1 MPDWTYHTMF
11 EPTLSRLP
19 AKIGREFIH
28 RGMHRIASI
37 PGGSK
42 LIEYLGHTAP
52 AKQLETEIFGLKIA
66 TPVGLS
72 GKIDPLLSGTKA
84 FSHLGMGF
92 IEIGPVSWEPVE
104 AGSPTFTDAKDNL
117 IFPYNLE
124 SLGLN
129 QTIDKLKKL
138 RPFSKPLFIR
148 IAKSGSF
155 EQTRSLLNKMSAYG
169 EAFIVEEPLSAE
181 HWQSFKEAVGGKP
194 LLYASSADETK
205 SVVTKLAA
213 NEAYIDGIVIDEQ
226 GIDTGEGIKYPL
238 DQAGELAA
246 KVADIRQRS
255 KVPIIVS
262 GGIAEPKD
270 AFALY
275 EAGADLVMLSS
286 GYVRTGPGLP
296 KRINEGLL
304 DLRTAS
310 PPVYDGWIWHWLF
323 GLFMFLGGTVAM
335 LVSMTIVL
343 MPYDEAFLNL
353 SREELMAINPNIYH
367 FMQHDRM
374 TVAGT
379 MVSGGILYMQLAKHG
394 VRYGLEWAKRAIHI
408 AGVLGFL
415 GILLFIGFGYFDWL
429 HGILWLVLLPFFWKG
444 YQSSK
449 HHSGHSSSRNRTNHQ
464 AWKRSL
470 WGQLAFV
477 SLGFALAAAGVV
489 ISTIGVN
496 GVFVQTDIAYICMS
510 PEQIASI
517 NERLI
522 PVIAHD
528 RAGLGSALISVGLL
542 VLMLALWGF
551 QEGQRWVWYTLL
563 FGGLPAFGAAII
575 IHYVIGYTSFIH
587 ILPAYVALLLFA
599 SGLIMSRKFFFY
611 RLSRK

>member
-19 AKIGREFIH
+19 AKTGREFIH
-28 RGMHRIASI
+28 KGMHRIASI

-52 AKQLETEIFGLKIA
+52 AKQLETEIFGLKIVN
-66 TPVGLS
+66 PVGLS

-104 AGSPTFTDAKDNL
+104 AGSPAFTDSKDKL
-117 IFPYNLE
+117 LFPYDLE
-124 SLGLN
+124 SPGLKR
-129 QTIDKLKKL
+129 TIDKLEKL
-138 RPFSKPLFIR
+138 KPFDKPIFIR
-148 IAKSGSF
+148 IGKSGSF
-155 EQTRSLLNKMSAYG
+155 EQTRSLLDKLSAHG
-169 EAFIVEEPLSAE
+169 DAFIIEEPFSEEQRRSL
-181 HWQSFKEAVGGKP
+181 KEAVGSKP
-194 LLYASSADETK
+194 LLCASSADEID
-205 SVVTKLAA
+205 SAVMGLAA
-213 NEAYIDGIVIDEQ
+213 NETYIDGIVIDEQ
-226 GIDTGEGIKYPL
+226 GIDTGEGMEYPL
-238 DQAGELAA
+238 EQTGLLAEQVSA
-246 KVADIRQRS
+246 IRQHS
-255 KVPIIVS
+255 TIPIIVS
-262 GGIAEPKD
+262 GGIFEPKD
-270 AFALY
+270 ALALY
-275 EAGADLVMLSS
+275 GAGADLVMLSS

-304 DLRTAS
+304 DQRITA

-323 GLFMFLGGTVAM
+323 GMFMFLGGAGAM

-343 MPYDEAFLNL
+343 MPYDETFLNL
-353 SREELMAINPNIYH
+353 SREELIAINPNIYH

-379 MVSGGILYMQLAKHG
+379 MVSGGILYMQLARHG

-444 YQSSK
+444 YQASK
-449 HHSGHSSSRNRTNHQ
+449 NHSEHSSSRNRTNHQ

-477 SLGFALAAAGVV
+477 SLGFALAAAGLV

-510 PEQIASI
+510 PEQIAAI

-522 PVIAHD
+522 TVIAHD

-551 QEGQRWVWYTLL
+551 QEGQRWVWYTFL

-587 ILPAYVALLLFA
+587 ILPAYVALVLFA

-611 RLSRK
+611 GS

>member
-1 MPDWTYHTMF
+1 
-11 EPTLSRLP
+11 
-19 AKIGREFIH
+19 
-28 RGMHRIASI
+28 MHRIASI

-52 AKQLETEIFGLKIA
+52 AKQLETKIFGLTIA
-66 TPVGLS
+66 NPVGLS

-84 FSHLGMGF
+84 FGHLGMGF
-92 IEIGPVSWEPVE
+92 IEIGPVSWDPVE
-104 AGSPTFTDAKDNL
+104 MGTPRFTDSKNAM
-117 IFPYNLE
+117 IYPYRLE
-124 SLGLN
+124 SPGIEC
-129 QTIDKLKKL
+129 TIEKLAKLESFDK
-138 RPFSKPLFIR
+138 PIFIR
-148 IAKSGSF
+148 IGRNDTF
-155 EQTRSLLNKMSAYG
+155 EQTMSLLKTLSTFG
-169 EAFIVEEPLSAE
+169 EAFIVEELYGIKQWKSL
-181 HWQSFKEAVGGKP
+181 KEAVNGKP
-194 LLYASSADETK
+194 ILFAGSANSIDSPAFVASQET
-205 SVVTKLAA
+205 
-213 NEAYIDGIVIDEQ
+213 YIDGIVLDEQ
-226 GIDTGEGIKYPL
+226 GIDTGQGMEYPL
-238 DQAGELAA
+238 DSSGQLIEKLSS
-246 KVADIRQRS
+246 IRQHS
-255 KVPIIVS
+255 KVPILVS

-270 AFALY
+270 ALALY
-275 EAGADLVMLSS
+275 EAGADLVMLSG
-286 GYVRTGPGLP
+286 GYVQTGPGLP

-304 DLRTAS
+304 DQKTAS

-323 GLFMFLGGTVAM
+323 GLFMFLGGAAAM

-353 SREELMAINPNIYH
+353 SREELMAINPNIYY

-379 MVSGGILYMQLAKHG
+379 MVSGGILYMQLARYG
-394 VRYGLEWAKRAIHI
+394 VRHGLEWAKRAIHI

-429 HGILWLVLLPFFWKG
+429 HGILWLILLPFFWKG
-444 YQSSK
+444 YQVSK
-449 HHSGHSSSRNRTNHQ
+449 NYSEHSTSRNRTNHP

-477 SLGFALAAAGVV
+477 VLGFALAAAGFV
-489 ISTIGVN
+489 ISAIGVS
-496 GVFVQTDIAYICMS
+496 GVFVQTDIAYICMN
-510 PEQIASI
+510 PEQISAI

-551 QEGQRWVWYTLL
+551 QEGQRWVWYTFLL
-563 FGGLPAFGAAII
+563 GGLPAFSAAIL

-587 ILPAYVALLLFA
+587 ILPAYVALVLFG
-599 SGLIMSRKFFFY
+599 SGLWLSKKFFFM
-611 RLSRK
+611 K

>member
-19 AKIGREFIH
+19 AKTGREFIH

-52 AKQLETEIFGLKIA
+52 AKQLEKEIFGLKIA
-66 TPVGLS
+66 NPVGLS

-104 AGSPTFTDAKDNL
+104 AGSPAFTDAIDNL
-117 IFPYNLE
+117 VFPYNLE
-124 SLGLN
+124 SLGLK
-129 QTIDKLKKL
+129 QTIEKLEKL
-138 RPFSKPLFIR
+138 SPFSKPLFIR

-155 EQTRSLLNKMSAYG
+155 EQTRSLLHKMSAYG
-169 EAFIVEEPLSAE
+169 EAFIVEEPLITE
-181 HWQSFKEAVGGKP
+181 HWQSLKEAVGGKP
-194 LLYASSADETK
+194 LLYASSADETD
-205 SVVTKLAA
+205 SVVSKLAA
-213 NEAYIDGIVIDEQ
+213 NEIYIDGIVIDEQ

-238 DQAGELAA
+238 DQAGELAE
-246 KVADIRQRS
+246 KVAVIRQCS

-270 AFALY
+270 ALALY
-275 EAGADLVMLSS
+275 GVGADLVMLSS

-304 DLRTAS
+304 DQRITA

-323 GLFMFLGGTVAM
+323 GLFMFLGGAVAM

-379 MVSGGILYMQLAKHG
+379 MVSGGILYMQLARHG

-408 AGVLGFL
+408 AGILGFL

-444 YQSSK
+444 YRSSK
-449 HHSGHSSSRNRTNHQ
+449 NHSEHSSSRNRTNHQ
-464 AWKRSL
+464 AWKLSL

-477 SLGFALAAAGVV
+477 SLGFALAAAGLV
-489 ISTIGVN
+489 ISIIGVN
-496 GVFVQTDIAYICMS
+496 GVFVETDIAYICMS

-551 QEGQRWVWYTLL
+551 QEGQRWVWYTFL

-599 SGLIMSRKFFFY
+599 SGLIMSRKFFFC
-611 RLSRK
+611 R

>member
-11 EPTLSRLP
+11 EPALSKLP
-19 AKIGREFIH
+19 AKTGREFIH
-28 RGMHRIASI
+28 NGMHQIASI
-37 PGGSK
+37 LGGSK

-52 AKQLETEIFGLKIA
+52 AKQLETEIFGLTIA
-66 TPVGLS
+66 NPVGLS

-84 FSHLGMGF
+84 FGHLGMGF
-92 IEIGPVSWEPVE
+92 IEIGPVSWDPVE
-104 AGSPTFTDAKDNL
+104 TGTPRFTDSKDAMVY
-117 IFPYNLE
+117 PYRLE
-124 SLGLN
+124 SPGIKR
-129 QTIDKLKKL
+129 TIEKLSKLESFDK
-138 RPFSKPLFIR
+138 PIFIR
-148 IAKSGSF
+148 IGRNDTF
-155 EQTRSLLNKMSAYG
+155 EQTLSLLKTSSAFG
-169 EAFIVEEPLSAE
+169 QAFIVEELYGIKQ
-181 HWQSFKEAVGGKP
+181 WKTLKEAVNGKP
-194 LLYASSADETK
+194 ILFAGSAGGIDSPAFVASQ
-205 SVVTKLAA
+205 
-213 NEAYIDGIVIDEQ
+213 EAYIDGIVLDEQ
-226 GIDTGEGIKYPL
+226 GVDTGQGMEYPL
-238 DQAGELAA
+238 DQSGQLIEKLTS
-246 KVADIRQRS
+246 IRRHS
-255 KVPIIVS
+255 KVPILVS

-270 AFALY
+270 ALALY
-275 EAGADLVMLSS
+275 EAGADLVILTG

-304 DLRTAS
+304 NQRTAS
-310 PPVYDGWIWHWLF
+310 PPIYDGWMWHWLF
-323 GLFMFLGGTVAM
+323 GLFMFLGGAAAM

-353 SREELMAINPNIYH
+353 SREELMAINPNIYY

-379 MVSGGILYMQLAKHG
+379 MVSGGILYMQLARYG
-394 VRYGLEWAKRAIHI
+394 VRHGLEWAKRAIHI

-444 YQSSK
+444 YQVSK
-449 HHSGHSSSRNRTNHQ
+449 NHSEHSSSRNRTNHP

-477 SLGFALAAAGVV
+477 VLGFALAAAGLI
-489 ISTIGVN
+489 ISAIGVS
-496 GVFVQTDIAYICMS
+496 GVFVQTDIAYICMN
-510 PEQIASI
+510 PEQITAI

-542 VLMLALWGF
+542 VMMLALWGF
-551 QEGQRWVWYTLL
+551 QEGQRWVWYTFLL
-563 FGGLPAFGAAII
+563 GGLPAFSAAIL

-587 ILPAYVALLLFA
+587 ILPAYVAMVLFG
-599 SGLIMSRKFFFY
+599 SGLWLSKKFFFM
-611 RLSRK
+611 K

>member
-1 MPDWTYHTMF
+1 M
-11 EPTLSRLP
+11 
-19 AKIGREFIH
+19 
-28 RGMHRIASI
+28 
-37 PGGSK
+37 
-42 LIEYLGHTAP
+42 
-52 AKQLETEIFGLKIA
+52 
-66 TPVGLS
+66 
-72 GKIDPLLSGTKA
+72 
-84 FSHLGMGF
+84 
-92 IEIGPVSWEPVE
+92 
-104 AGSPTFTDAKDNL
+104 
-117 IFPYNLE
+117 
-124 SLGLN
+124 
-129 QTIDKLKKL
+129 
-138 RPFSKPLFIR
+138 
-148 IAKSGSF
+148 
-155 EQTRSLLNKMSAYG
+155 
-169 EAFIVEEPLSAE
+169 
-181 HWQSFKEAVGGKP
+181 
-194 LLYASSADETK
+194 LYASSADETD

-213 NEAYIDGIVIDEQ
+213 NEAYIDGIVIDEH

-246 KVADIRQRS
+246 KVADIRQYS

-275 EAGADLVMLSS
+275 EVGADLVMLSS

-323 GLFMFLGGTVAM
+323 GLFMFLGGAVAM

-449 HHSGHSSSRNRTNHQ
+449 RHSGHSSSRNRTNHQ

-551 QEGQRWVWYTLL
+551 QEGQRWVWYTFL

-599 SGLIMSRKFFFY
+599 SGLIMSRKFFFF

>member
-1 MPDWTYHTMF
+1 LPDWTYHTMF
-11 EPTLSRLP
+11 EPALSRLP
-19 AKIGREFIH
+19 AKTGREFIH
-28 RGMHRIASI
+28 KGMHRIASI

-42 LIEYLGHTAP
+42 LIQYLGHTVP

-66 TPVGLS
+66 NPVGLS

-104 AGSPTFTDAKDNL
+104 TGSPAFSDSKDNL
-117 IFPYNLE
+117 VFPYHLE
-124 SLGLN
+124 SPGLK
-129 QTIDKLKKL
+129 QTIDHLDKLK
-138 RPFSKPLFIR
+138 PFNKPIFIR
-148 IAKSGSF
+148 VGKNGSF
-155 EQTRSLLNKMSAYG
+155 EQTRSLLDKLSAYG
-169 EAFIVEEPLSAE
+169 DAFIIEEPFGE
-181 HWQSFKEAVGGKP
+181 EQWQSFKKVINGKP
-194 LLYASSADETK
+194 MLCAH
-205 SVVTKLAA
+205 SVHRIDAAVMELAA
-213 NEAYIDGIVIDEQ
+213 NETYIDGIVIEEH
-226 GIDTGEGIKYPL
+226 GIDTGEGMEYAL
-238 DQAGELAA
+238 DQTLLLAEQ
-246 KVADIRQRS
+246 VSSIRQHS
-255 KVPIIVS
+255 TIPIIVS

-270 AFALY
+270 ALALY
-275 EAGADLVMLSS
+275 EAGADLVMLSG

-304 DLRTAS
+304 DQRIAS

-323 GLFMFLGGTVAM
+323 GLFMFLGGAVAM

-353 SREELMAINPNIYH
+353 SREELMAINPNIYY

-374 TVAGT
+374 TVAGA
-379 MVSGGILYMQLAKHG
+379 MVSGGILYMQLARHG

-444 YQSSK
+444 YQASK
-449 HHSGHSSSRNRTNHQ
+449 NHSEHSPSRNRTNHL

-477 SLGFALAAAGVV
+477 ALGFALAAAGLV

-496 GVFVQTDIAYICMS
+496 GVFVQTDIAFICMS

-528 RAGLGSALISVGLL
+528 RAGLGSALVSVGLL

-551 QEGQRWVWYTLL
+551 QEGQRWVWYTFL

-575 IHYVIGYTSFIH
+575 IHYVIGYTNFIH
-587 ILPAYVALLLFA
+587 ILPAYVALVLFA
-599 SGLIMSRKFFFY
+599 SGLALSKKFFFI
-611 RLSRK
+611 K

>member
-1 MPDWTYHTMF
+1 MF
-11 EPTLSRLP
+11 EPALSKLP
-19 AKIGREFIH
+19 EKTGREFIH
-28 RGMHRIASI
+28 KGMHRIASI

-66 TPVGLS
+66 NPVGLS

-92 IEIGPVSWEPVE
+92 IEVGPVSQDPVR
-104 AGSPTFTDAKDNL
+104 AGAPSFSDSKDRL
-117 IFPYNLE
+117 VFPYNLE
-124 SLGLN
+124 SPGIN
-129 QTIDKLKKL
+129 QTIEKLAKLK
-138 RPFSKPLFIR
+138 PSAKPIFIR
-148 IAKSGSF
+148 LAKSSSF
-155 EQTRSLLNKMSAYG
+155 EQTRSLLGKLSAYG
-169 EAFIVEEPLSAE
+169 EAFIIEELFSTGQ
-181 HWQSFKEAVGGKP
+181 WKSLKEAVNGKP
-194 LLYASSADETK
+194 ILFAGSAHGVD
-205 SVVTKLAA
+205 SPALLAA
-213 NEAYIDGIVIDEQ
+213 HEAYIDGIVLDEQ
-226 GIDTGEGIKYPL
+226 GIDTERGMEYPL
-238 DQAGELAA
+238 VQTAQLAE
-246 KVADIRQRS
+246 KLSSIRQLS

-270 AFALY
+270 ALALY
-275 EAGADLVMLSS
+275 GAGADLVMLSG
-286 GYVRTGPGLP
+286 GYVQTGPGLP

-304 DLRTAS
+304 DQKTAS

-323 GLFMFLGGTVAM
+323 GLFMFLGGAAAM

-379 MVSGGILYMQLAKHG
+379 MVSGGILYMQLARHG
-394 VRYGLEWAKRAIHI
+394 VRHGLEWAKRAIHI

-444 YQSSK
+444 YQASK
-449 HHSGHSSSRNRTNHQ
+449 RHGEHTASRNRANHPS
-464 AWKRSL
+464 WKRSL

-477 SLGFALAAAGVV
+477 ALGFALAAAGLV
-489 ISTIGVN
+489 ISAIGVS

-510 PEQIASI
+510 PEQITAI

-551 QEGQRWVWYTLL
+551 QEGQRWVWYTFLL
-563 FGGLPAFGAAII
+563 GGLPAFSAAIL

-587 ILPAYVALLLFA
+587 ILPAYVALLLFG
-599 SGLIMSRKFFFY
+599 SGLVLSKKFFFM
-611 RLSRK
+611 K

>member
-11 EPTLSRLP
+11 EPALSRLP
-19 AKIGREFIH
+19 AKAGREFIH
-28 RGMHRIASI
+28 KGMHRIASI
-37 PGGSK
+37 PCGSK

-66 TPVGLS
+66 NPVGLS

-92 IEIGPVSWEPVE
+92 IEVGPVSWEPVE
-104 AGSPTFTDAKDNL
+104 AGSPSFSDSKDHL
-117 IFPYNLE
+117 VFPYHLE
-124 SLGLN
+124 SPGLKR
-129 QTIDKLKKL
+129 TIDKLEKL
-138 RPFSKPLFIR
+138 KPFSKPIFIR
-148 IAKSGSF
+148 IEKSGSL
-155 EQTRSLLNKMSAYG
+155 EQTCSLLNKLSAYG
-169 EAFIVEEPLSAE
+169 EAFIIEEPFSEEQRKSL
-181 HWQSFKEAVGGKP
+181 KEAINGKP
-194 LLYASSADETK
+194 ILCAY
-205 SVVTKLAA
+205 SVRRIDAAILELAVT
-213 NEAYIDGIVIDEQ
+213 ESYIDGIVIDEL
-226 GIDTGEGIKYPL
+226 GIDTGEGIEYPIE
-238 DQAGELAA
+238 QAGLLAEQVSA
-246 KVADIRQRS
+246 IRQHS
-255 KVPIIVS
+255 KVPVIVS
-262 GGIAEPKD
+262 GGIVEPKD
-270 AFALY
+270 ALALY
-275 EAGADLVMLSS
+275 GAGVDLMMLSS

-304 DLRTAS
+304 DQRTAS

-323 GLFMFLGGTVAM
+323 GLFMFLGGAAAM
-335 LVSMTIVL
+335 LVSMTLVL

-353 SREELMAINPNIYH
+353 SREELMAINPNIYR

-379 MVSGGILYMQLAKHG
+379 MVSGGILYMQLARHG
-394 VRYGLEWAKRAIHI
+394 VRHGLQWAKRAIHF

-429 HGILWLVLLPFFWKG
+429 HGILWLILLPFFWKG
-444 YQSSK
+444 YQASK
-449 HHSGHSSSRNRTNHQ
+449 NHSGHSSSRNRTNHQ
-464 AWKRSL
+464 AWKQSL

-477 SLGFALAAAGVV
+477 SLGFALAAAGLV

-551 QEGQRWVWYTLL
+551 QEGQRWVWYTFL

-587 ILPAYVALLLFA
+587 IFPAYVALLLFA

-611 RLSRK
+611 RL

>member
-1 MPDWTYHTMF
+1 MIFLPDWTYHTMF
-11 EPTLSRLP
+11 EPALSRLP
-19 AKIGREFIH
+19 AKTGREFIH
-28 RGMHRIASI
+28 KGMHRIASI

-52 AKQLETEIFGLKIA
+52 AKQLETEIFGLRIA
-66 TPVGLS
+66 NPVGLN

-92 IEIGPVSWEPVE
+92 IEIGPVSWDPVE
-104 AGSPTFTDAKDNL
+104 ADAPEFSDNKNSVV
-117 IFPYNLE
+117 FPYNLE
-124 SLGLN
+124 SPGLKR
-129 QTIDKLKKL
+129 TIDKLEKL
-138 RPFSKPLFIR
+138 KPFGKPIFIR
-148 IAKSGSF
+148 LRKNGSI
-155 EQTRSLLNKMSAYG
+155 ERTRSLLDKLSAYG
-169 EAFIVEEPLSAE
+169 DAFIMEEPFSSQQWLSL
-181 HWQSFKEAVGGKP
+181 KEAGGGKP
-194 LLYASSADETK
+194 MLAASSVYGIESAFIE
-205 SVVTKLAA
+205 LAGHDK
-213 NEAYIDGIVIDEQ
+213 YIDGIVIDEH
-226 GIDTGEGIKYPL
+226 GKDTGEGMEYAL
-238 DQAGELAA
+238 EQTGLLAEQ
-246 KVADIRQRS
+246 VSSIRQHS
-255 KVPIIVS
+255 AIPIIVS

-270 AFALY
+270 ALALY
-275 EAGADLVMLSS
+275 EAGADLVMLSG

-304 DLRTAS
+304 DQQTAAL
-310 PPVYDGWIWHWLF
+310 PVYDGWIWHWLF
-323 GLFMFLGGTVAM
+323 GLFMFLGGAVAM

-353 SREELMAINPNIYH
+353 SREELMAINPNIYY

-379 MVSGGILYMQLAKHG
+379 MVSGGILYMQLARHG
-394 VRYGLEWAKRAIHI
+394 VRHGLEWAKRAIHI

-444 YQSSK
+444 YQASK
-449 HHSGHSSSRNRTNHQ
+449 NHNEHSSSCNCTNHQ

-477 SLGFALAAAGVV
+477 SLGFALAAAGLV

-551 QEGQRWVWYTLL
+551 QEGQRWVWYTFL

-611 RLSRK
+611 RL

>member
-11 EPTLSRLP
+11 EPALSKLP
-19 AKIGREFIH
+19 AKTGREFIH
-28 RGMHRIASI
+28 NGMHRIASI

-52 AKQLETEIFGLKIA
+52 AKQLETKIFGLTIA
-66 TPVGLS
+66 NPVGLS

-84 FSHLGMGF
+84 FGHLGMGF
-92 IEIGPVSWEPVE
+92 IEVGPVSWDPVE
-104 AGSPTFTDAKDNL
+104 MGTPRFTDSKDAMVY
-117 IFPYNLE
+117 PYRLE
-124 SLGLN
+124 SPGIKR
-129 QTIDKLKKL
+129 TIEKLSKLESFDK
-138 RPFSKPLFIR
+138 PIFIR
-148 IAKSGSF
+148 IGRNDTF
-155 EQTRSLLNKMSAYG
+155 EQTLSLLKTLSAFG
-169 EAFIVEEPLSAE
+169 QAFIVEELYGIKQ
-181 HWQSFKEAVGGKP
+181 WKTLKEAVNGKP
-194 LLYASSADETK
+194 ILFAGSAGGIDSPAFVASQ
-205 SVVTKLAA
+205 
-213 NEAYIDGIVIDEQ
+213 EAYIDGIVLDEQ
-226 GIDTGEGIKYPL
+226 GVDTGQGMEYPL
-238 DQAGELAA
+238 DQSGQLIEKLTS
-246 KVADIRQRS
+246 IRRHS
-255 KVPIIVS
+255 KVPILVS

-270 AFALY
+270 ALDLY
-275 EAGADLVMLSS
+275 EAGADLVMLTG

-304 DLRTAS
+304 NQRTAS
-310 PPVYDGWIWHWLF
+310 PPVYDGWMWHWLF
-323 GLFMFLGGTVAM
+323 GLFMFLGGAAAM

-353 SREELMAINPNIYH
+353 SREELMAINPNIYY

-379 MVSGGILYMQLAKHG
+379 MVSGGILYMQLTRYG
-394 VRYGLEWAKRAIHI
+394 VRHGLEWAKRAIHI

-444 YQSSK
+444 YLVSK
-449 HHSGHSSSRNRTNHQ
+449 DYSEHSSSRNRKNHP

-470 WGQLAFV
+470 LGQLAFV
-477 SLGFALAAAGVV
+477 VLGSALAAAGFI
-489 ISTIGVN
+489 ISAIGVS
-496 GVFVQTDIAYICMS
+496 GVFVQTDIAYICMN
-510 PEQIASI
+510 PEQISAI

-551 QEGQRWVWYTLL
+551 QEGQRWVLYTFLL
-563 FGGLPAFGAAII
+563 GGSPAFGAAIL
-575 IHYVIGYTSFIH
+575 IHYVIGYTNFIH
-587 ILPAYVALLLFA
+587 ILPAYVALVLFV
-599 SGLIMSRKFFFY
+599 SGLWLSKKFFFM
-611 RLSRK
+611 

>member
-1 MPDWTYHTMF
+1 MIFLPDWTYHTMF

-19 AKIGREFIH
+19 AKTGREFIH
-28 RGMHRIASI
+28 KGMHRIASI

-66 TPVGLS
+66 NPVGLS
-72 GKIDPLLSGTKA
+72 GKIDPWLSGTKA

-92 IEIGPVSWEPVE
+92 IEIGPVSLDPVG
-104 AGSPTFTDAKDNL
+104 ADAPAFTEDKDKL
-117 IFPYNLE
+117 TFPYQLE
-124 SLGLN
+124 SPGLTR
-129 QTIDKLKKL
+129 TIAKLEKL
-138 RPFSKPLFIR
+138 IPFNKPIFIR
-148 IAKSGSF
+148 IEKNGSF
-155 EQTRSLLNKMSAYG
+155 ERTHFLLDKLSAYG
-169 EAFIVEEPLSAE
+169 EAFIIEEPFSSEQWKFL
-181 HWQSFKEAVGGKP
+181 KEAVSSKP
-194 LLYASSADETK
+194 ILYASSINKID
-205 SVVTKLAA
+205 SVAMEMAA
-213 NEAYIDGIVIDEQ
+213 SEAYIDGIVIDEQ
-226 GIDTGEGIKYPL
+226 GTDTGKGMEYPL
-238 DQAGELAA
+238 AQIELLTEKISA
-246 KVADIRQRS
+246 IRQHGAG
-255 KVPIIVS
+255 PIIVS

-270 AFALY
+270 ALALY
-275 EAGADLVMLSS
+275 GAGADLVMLSG

-304 DLRTAS
+304 DQRIAS

-323 GLFMFLGGTVAM
+323 GLFMLIGGAVAM
-335 LVSMTIVL
+335 LVSMTIVV

-353 SREELMAINPNIYH
+353 SREELIAINPNIYH

-379 MVSGGILYMQLAKHG
+379 MVSGGILYMQLARHG
-394 VRYGLEWAKRAIHI
+394 VRHGLEWAKRAIHI
-408 AGVLGFL
+408 AGILGFL

-429 HGILWLVLLPFFWKG
+429 HGILWLILLPFFWKG
-444 YQSSK
+444 YQATK
-449 HHSGHSSSRNRTNHQ
+449 NHSEHSSSRNRTNHR
-464 AWKRSL
+464 AWKHSV

-477 SLGFALAAAGVV
+477 ALGFALAAAGLV

-496 GVFVQTDIAYICMS
+496 GVFVQTDLAYICMS

-551 QEGQRWVWYTLL
+551 QEGQRWVWYTFL

-599 SGLIMSRKFFFY
+599 IGLFLSKKFFFI
-611 RLSRK
+611 K

>member
-11 EPTLSRLP
+11 EPALSKLP
-19 AKIGREFIH
+19 AKTGREFIH
-28 RGMHRIASI
+28 NGMHRIASI

-52 AKQLETEIFGLKIA
+52 AKQIETKIFGLTIA
-66 TPVGLS
+66 NPVGLS

-84 FSHLGMGF
+84 FGHLGMGF
-92 IEIGPVSWEPVE
+92 IEVGPVSWDPVE
-104 AGSPTFTDAKDNL
+104 MGTPRFTDSKDAMVY
-117 IFPYNLE
+117 PYRLE
-124 SLGLN
+124 SPGIKR
-129 QTIDKLKKL
+129 TIEKLSKLESFDK
-138 RPFSKPLFIR
+138 PIFIR
-148 IAKSGSF
+148 IGRNDTF
-155 EQTRSLLNKMSAYG
+155 EQTLSLLKTLSAFG
-169 EAFIVEEPLSAE
+169 EAFIVEELYGIKE
-181 HWQSFKEAVGGKP
+181 WKTLKEAVNGKP
-194 LLYASSADETK
+194 ILFAGSAGGIDSPDFVASQ
-205 SVVTKLAA
+205 
-213 NEAYIDGIVIDEQ
+213 EAYIDGIVLDEQ
-226 GIDTGEGIKYPL
+226 GVDTGQGMEYPL
-238 DQAGELAA
+238 DQSGQLIEKLSS
-246 KVADIRQRS
+246 IRRHS
-255 KVPIIVS
+255 KVPILVS

-270 AFALY
+270 ALALY
-275 EAGADLVMLSS
+275 EAGADLVMLTG

-304 DLRTAS
+304 NQRTAS
-310 PPVYDGWIWHWLF
+310 PPIYDGWMWHWLF
-323 GLFMFLGGTVAM
+323 GLFMFLGGAAAM

-343 MPYDEAFLNL
+343 MSYDEAFLNL
-353 SREELMAINPNIYH
+353 SREELMAINPNIYY

-379 MVSGGILYMQLAKHG
+379 MVSGGILYMQLARYG
-394 VRYGLEWAKRAIHI
+394 VRHGLEWAKRAIHI

-444 YQSSK
+444 YLVSK
-449 HHSGHSSSRNRTNHQ
+449 DYSEHSSSRNRKNHP

-477 SLGFALAAAGVV
+477 VLGFALAAAGFV
-489 ISTIGVN
+489 ISAIGVS
-496 GVFVQTDIAYICMS
+496 GVFVQTDIAYICMN
-510 PEQIASI
+510 PEQISAI

-551 QEGQRWVWYTLL
+551 QEGQRWVWYTFLL
-563 FGGLPAFGAAII
+563 GGLPAFGAAIL
-575 IHYVIGYTSFIH
+575 IHYVIGYTNFIH
-587 ILPAYVALLLFA
+587 ILPAYVALVLFV
-599 SGLIMSRKFFFY
+599 SGLWLSKKFFFM
-611 RLSRK
+611 K

>member
-11 EPTLSRLP
+11 EPALSKLP
-19 AKIGREFIH
+19 AKTGREFIH
-28 RGMHRIASI
+28 NGMHRIASI

-52 AKQLETEIFGLKIA
+52 AKQLETKIFGLTIA
-66 TPVGLS
+66 NPVGLS

-84 FSHLGMGF
+84 FGHLGMGF
-92 IEIGPVSWEPVE
+92 IEVGPVSWDPVE
-104 AGSPTFTDAKDNL
+104 MGTPRFTDSKDAMVY
-117 IFPYNLE
+117 PYWLE
-124 SLGLN
+124 SPGIKR
-129 QTIDKLKKL
+129 TIEKLSKLESFDK
-138 RPFSKPLFIR
+138 PIFIR
-148 IAKSGSF
+148 IGRNDIF
-155 EQTRSLLNKMSAYG
+155 EQTLSLLKTLSAFG
-169 EAFIVEEPLSAE
+169 EAFIVEELFSTSQ
-181 HWQSFKEAVGGKP
+181 WKSLKESVNGKP
-194 LLYASSADETK
+194 ILFAG
-205 SVVTKLAA
+205 SVHSIDSPDFVAA
-213 NEAYIDGIVIDEQ
+213 HEAYIDGIVLDEQ
-226 GIDTGEGIKYPL
+226 GIDTGRGMEYPL
-238 DQAGELAA
+238 DQSAQLAE
-246 KVADIRQRS
+246 KLSSIRQLS
-255 KVPIIVS
+255 KVPILVS

-270 AFALY
+270 ALDLY
-275 EAGADLVMLSS
+275 EAGADLVMLTG

-304 DLRTAS
+304 NQRTSS
-310 PPVYDGWIWHWLF
+310 PPVYDGWMWHWLF
-323 GLFMFLGGTVAM
+323 GLFMFLGGAAAM

-353 SREELMAINPNIYH
+353 SREELMAINPNIYY

-379 MVSGGILYMQLAKHG
+379 MVSGGILYMQLARYG
-394 VRYGLEWAKRAIHI
+394 VRHGLEWAKRAIHI

-444 YQSSK
+444 YLVSK
-449 HHSGHSSSRNRTNHQ
+449 DYSEHSSSRNRKNHP

-477 SLGFALAAAGVV
+477 VLGFALAAAGFV
-489 ISTIGVN
+489 ISAIGVS
-496 GVFVQTDIAYICMS
+496 GVFVQTDIAYICMN
-510 PEQIASI
+510 PEQIFAI

-551 QEGQRWVWYTLL
+551 QEGQRWVWYTFLL
-563 FGGLPAFGAAII
+563 GGSPAFGAAIL

-587 ILPAYVALLLFA
+587 ILPAYVALVLFV
-599 SGLIMSRKFFFY
+599 SGLWLSKKFFFM
-611 RLSRK
+611 K